1 MKFKLILFTVFA
13 SMLFGANSEAQ
24 TTTIILVRHAEKRF
38 DEAGDPD
45 LTSEGKIRA
54 QELARVLQFTSVDAI
69 YSTPFKRTQ
78 QTVEPLAEDND
89 LEIQTYNPFKL
100 NQIIELIDKHKGQ
113 TLVFS
118 GHSNTTPVILNKLTG
133 KDTYRQLDDG
143 DYDNLYIVSY
153 QGKENATVTVLEYGQ
168 DTMP

>member
-1 MKFKLILFTVFA
+1 MKFKLILLTVLA
-13 SMLFGANSEAQ
+13 SILFGANSEAQ
-24 TTTIILVRHAEKRF
+24 ITTIILVRHAEKGF

-54 QELARVLQFTSVDAI
+54 QELARVLQFTSIDAI

-78 QTVEPLAEDND
+78 QTVEPLAGDND

-100 NQIIELIDKHKGQ
+100 NEIKELIDKHKGQ

-153 QGKENATVTVLEYGQ
+153 QEDKNATVTVLEYGQ
-168 DTMP
+168 DTTP